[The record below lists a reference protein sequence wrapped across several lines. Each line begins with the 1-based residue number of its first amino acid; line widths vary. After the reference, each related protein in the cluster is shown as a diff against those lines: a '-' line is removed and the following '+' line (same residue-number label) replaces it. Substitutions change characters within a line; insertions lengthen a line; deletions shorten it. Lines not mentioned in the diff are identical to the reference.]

1 MQFHQRSQEML
12 QILFWLRA
20 FTASCCKGEI
30 PNQESFAK
38 GKKKLKNILSLKA
51 SWIAI
56 KIAFQHLRTAERF
69 AILFPKEWLQFFAQC
84 SCLIFPILCLRN
96 VSSPQLAGFHLAR
109 ALASSAQH
117 RPSPP
122 RAHAAR
128 PAASSAELR
137 GSLEGNSNPACVL
150 FPAQQPPGV
159 CPPLTPKDERSK
171 VFLHLPPAQL
181 FNLLH
186 VQKGQVQYC
195 ARMRGIVI
203 RAVEMGEVP
212 EFVDALRWWGIC
224 QST

>member
-1 MQFHQRSQEML
+1 M
-12 QILFWLRA
+12 
-20 FTASCCKGEI
+20 
-30 PNQESFAK
+30 
-38 GKKKLKNILSLKA
+38 
-51 SWIAI
+51 
-56 KIAFQHLRTAERF
+56 
-69 AILFPKEWLQFFAQC
+69 
-84 SCLIFPILCLRN
+84 
-96 VSSPQLAGFHLAR
+96 
-109 ALASSAQH
+109 
-117 RPSPP
+117 PSPP

-195 ARMRGIVI
+195 ARRMGIEISRGHGRRPRVCGRTQMMRNMSVYILALPFRECFLLNYTMNRMYTWKFDSVFSS
-203 RAVEMGEVP
+203 VP
-212 EFVDALRWWGIC
+212 QLCLTLWDPMDCSMPGFPVHHQLPELR
-224 QST
+224 QRHVH